1 MLQDKKQTDNQ
12 NQNILQKIQNAILA
26 SAAKWWMPLCHSDCW
41 CSATH
46 PLMNSIVPLTNQV
59 LLFAGVT
66 NTANMSQWEAVV
78 TVSLFFQPLHPHTIN
93 PTASTHRHK
102 YYCTL
107 NNGQWKT
114 FCHLKYIIFI
124 FNKSQHYWAFEIT
137 VVVDPFRHKSL
148 LLWFNCFLVKY
159 LTEPLSGNHS

>member
-78 TVSLFFQPLHPHTIN
+78 TVSLCFQHLHPHTIN
-93 PTASTHRHK
+93 PTASTHRHFV
-102 YYCTL
+102 L
-107 NNGQWKT
+107 SSVLLISRDQ
-114 FCHLKYIIFI
+114 LK
-124 FNKSQHYWAFEIT
+124 IT
-137 VVVDPFRHKSL
+137 VHWTRRSATTISWKIGDCEQSSL
-148 LLWFNCFLVKY
+148 LYCIIVFHERC
-159 LTEPLSGNHS
+159 S